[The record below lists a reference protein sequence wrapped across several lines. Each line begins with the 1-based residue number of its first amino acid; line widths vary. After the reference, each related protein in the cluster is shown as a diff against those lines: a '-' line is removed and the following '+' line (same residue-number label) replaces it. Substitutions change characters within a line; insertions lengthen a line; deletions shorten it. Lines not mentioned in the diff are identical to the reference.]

1 MLTQDPSNSHFLFS
15 GSLLAEPAAIYDQPS
30 EETYRSVGFVKA
42 LRLPADLYRNF
53 IERFYSSTDLLAVRK
68 VEERLR
74 RTFLFSDAVTNPI
87 LFSLAKNCR
96 ITELHAGEKFTGEPE
111 HLHLIGK
118 GRLSMGEKEGAPV
131 VGKGEFWGSDSM
143 FQSISPNAQD
153 KEGGAEPLPS
163 AIALD
168 GCEIYSVPL
177 RLVARIPV
185 VRWKLFE
192 AFRNTHPYA
201 APRYRGTAR

>member
-30 EETYRSVGFVKA
+30 DETYRSVGFVKA
-42 LRLPADLYRNF
+42 LRLPSDLYRNF
-53 IERFYSSTDLLAVRK
+53 IKRFYSSTDLLAVRK
-68 VEERLR
+68 IEERLR

-96 ITELHAGEKFTGEPE
+96 ITELPAGETFSGDPE
-111 HLHLIGK
+111 QLHLIGK
-118 GRLSMGEKEGAPV
+118 GRISMGDKEGAPV
-131 VGKGEFWGSDSM
+131 LGKGEFWGSDVL
-143 FQSISPNAQD
+143 FQAMTPNA
-153 KEGGAEPLPS
+153 KEQPQAEAVPPS
-163 AIALD
+163 VIALD
-168 GCEIYSVPL
+168 ACEIYSVPL
-177 RLVARIPV
+177 RLVSRIPV

-192 AFRNTHPYA
+192 AFRNAHPYA